1 MPVLKTLVEPQTKT
15 RFHAMAQA
23 RALSESE
30 LLRQLIL
37 VVMENNKATPQPASA
52 DATRTDRV
60 QITVR
65 LPRFLAEE
73 ISGRARDKGML
84 ASRWVAS
91 LLQSH
96 LMQQPVMTSAE
107 LNALHASTRELAA
120 LGRNINQIARALNAA
135 FYEKDR
141 VKLAQLDALRQ
152 LIDRNRAAIR
162 NLVRASQQAWS
173 VNNYAPD

>member
-1 MPVLKTLVEPQTKT
+1 
-15 RFHAMAQA
+15 
-23 RALSESE
+23 
-30 LLRQLIL
+30 
-37 VVMENNKATPQPASA
+37 
-52 DATRTDRV
+52 
-60 QITVR
+60 
-65 LPRFLAEE
+65 
-73 ISGRARDKGML
+73 
-84 ASRWVAS
+84 
-91 LLQSH
+91 
-96 LMQQPVMTSAE
+96 